1 MTDEWKEESG
11 ERKVE
16 KCRGELC
23 SPAGCFSF
31 ELPTLDSPPN
41 ELSPLNLAYIGD
53 AVFEL
58 YVRSR
63 LISSRESVNKLH
75 KKAKDIVSAE
85 AQAKMYYL
93 IIDLLTDEELAV
105 IKRGRNAKSVTVAK
119 NASISD
125 YRHATGLETLFGY
138 LFLKGEHERLSEL
151 FDRCL
156 GVNP

>member
-1 MTDEWKEESG
+1 MTDEQKDG
-11 ERKVE
+11 I
-16 KCRGELC
+16 
-23 SPAGCFSF
+23 AGYFSY
-31 ELPTLDSPPN
+31 ELPKLNSSPN
-41 ELSPLNLAYIGD
+41 ELSPLNLAYLGD

-58 YVRSR
+58 YVRSH

-75 KKAKDIVSAE
+75 KKAKDSVSAE
-85 AQAKMYYL
+85 AQAKMYSL
-93 IIDLLTDEELAV
+93 ILGILTDEEFAV

-125 YRHATGLETLFGY
+125 YRHATGLEALFGY

-156 GVNP
+156 EL